1 MDEKEKERKFEE
13 IIQQYSTVL
22 HATARRE
29 LLSMVRLMIGAERK
43 KLYKRHWPL
52 PGRNEM
58 RCWRRKIYLAG
69 W

>member
-29 LLSMVRLMIGAERK
+29 LYVNGAT
-43 KLYKRHWPL
+43 YD
-52 PGRNEM
+52 
-58 RCWRRKIYLAG
+58 
-69 W
+69 